1 MESLYLSTETL
12 FTNVRSVTLHPVGKL
27 KEVLFFAIVTVEE
40 TVAHKQH
47 NIVNK
52 GNYNV
57 PGKIFKL
64 VAIFNY
70 ANRNIKSL
78 VYCRYG

>member
-12 FTNVRSVTLHPVGKL
+12 STNVRSVTLHPVGKL

-40 TVAHKQH
+40 TVVHKQH

-52 GNYNV
+52 
-57 PGKIFKL
+57 
-64 VAIFNY
+64 
-70 ANRNIKSL
+70 
-78 VYCRYG
+78 